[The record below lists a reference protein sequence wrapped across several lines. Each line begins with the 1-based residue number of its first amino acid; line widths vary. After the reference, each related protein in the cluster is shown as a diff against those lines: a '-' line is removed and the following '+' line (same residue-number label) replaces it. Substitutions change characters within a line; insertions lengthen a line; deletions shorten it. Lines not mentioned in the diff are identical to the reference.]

1 MQGRDGYRAADQAG
15 DDAGIIMFVGFTN
28 AAACG
33 YAVPR
38 IGRIPAN
45 ADAPIQRVLGWLAR
59 A

>member
-15 DDAGIIMFVGFTN
+15 DDAGIVMFGGSN

-33 YAVPR
+33 YAVLR
-38 IGRIPAN
+38 TGLIPAS
-45 ADAPIQRVLGWLAR
+45 ADAFIQLAFGWLAR